1 MEHEP
6 FETLARLY
14 LDEEGY
20 IVSTDVS
27 IPQKWGGGDID
38 ILALHPD
45 RKGAIIGF
53 CTTNTNGIPV
63 RKWSRQI
70 QKQKRFILGKYPSL
84 NGDLEFWY
92 FTLWIGKNEERKRAE
107 LERLGF
113 QRIIGPREFRRFL
126 YWFVRDYGQSWE
138 KERKAGPRERE
149 PIRWTVKALCRLGLL
164 KRRRHRKRR

>member
-1 MEHEP
+1 MEYEP

-14 LDEEGY
+14 LEENGY
-20 IVSTDVS
+20 ITSMDVL
-27 IPQKWGGGDID
+27 IPRESGGGDVDVFAI
-38 ILALHPD
+38 HPNQ
-45 RKGAIIGF
+45 KGAIIGF

-63 RKWSRQI
+63 QKWSRQI

-92 FTLWIGKNEERKRAE
+92 FTLWMGKNEERKRTK

-126 YWFVRDYGQSWE
+126 YRLVRDYDRSWE
-138 KERKAGPRERE
+138 EGKAGPRERE

-164 KRRRHRKRR
+164 KRRRRRKRR